1 VVVAPDD
8 YFPKVREICD
18 AHGALLIAD
27 EVRTAFGRTGR
38 MFACEHYGIQPDI
51 IAMAKALGGGVM
63 PVGAFASNEAVW
75 QSVFGT
81 NPYLHSSTFGGN
93 PLACAA
99 AIAAINTTL
108 EGKLVERSARLGEV
122 LLEGLRS
129 VQARYPDMIKEVRG
143 KGLLAGMEF
152 AEDDIALLVIAGCGK
167 RDLLLAYSMNNPKV
181 IRIEP
186 PLIIE
191 ESELDRAI
199 GIIVESV
206 AETAEMLRSMA

>member
-1 VVVAPDD
+1 
-8 YFPKVREICD
+8 VREICD
-18 AHGALLIAD
+18 KHGALLILD

-51 IAMAKALGGGVM
+51 VTMAKALGGGVM
-63 PVGAFASNEAVW
+63 PVGAFSSNEAVW
-75 QSVFGT
+75 RSMFGT
-81 NPYLHSSTFGGN
+81 NPYLHSATFGGN

-99 AIAAINTTL
+99 VIAAINTTI
-108 EGKLVERSARLGEV
+108 EEKLVERSARLGEV
-122 LLEGLRS
+122 LLDGLRS
-129 VQARYPDMIKEVRG
+129 LRATYPDMVKEVRG

-191 ESELDRAI
+191 ESELARAI
-199 GIIVESV
+199 GIISESV
-206 AETAEMLRSMA
+206 TDTAEMIKSATGV